1 MLNKG
6 ESFQALFPWSCGCVV
21 TVSNRRGQPRLLL
34 PRVAGAK
41 GESIATDSLFCY
53 QLLPAPN
60 NPQDFLEEEAL
71 ALKEVCACSEH

>member
-1 MLNKG
+1 M
-6 ESFQALFPWSCGCVV
+6 
-21 TVSNRRGQPRLLL
+21 L